1 MNVKRTVSLAAA
13 MLAVSMATL
22 AGGSA
27 FAADRPASS
36 AGRDVEWKLFNSRL
50 GMFIHWGI
58 YSVGEWHCQQ
68 LWRGFMSRQE
78 YDKYMHKFDAKNF
91 NADHFVDVAESAGAE
106 YIIFTSKHHDGF
118 CMWDTA
124 TTDYKVTNTPAK
136 RDIIGELAEAC
147 HRRGMKLAFYY
158 SNPDWHHPNSHN
170 VKSSHQFP
178 LQPGDEP
185 DMEKYIA
192 YVKAQVTELLTK
204 YGKIV
209 SFFWDIPTRID
220 RPDMDELV
228 RKLQPGILIN
238 DRGWG
243 NKATCDFSTPERNYK
258 WDVSCGRFI
267 EANDAVGVQSWGYRR
282 NEDYHTHG
290 YLTRKIDSYLA
301 TGANFVLN
309 VGPKSDGTIPETHR
323 RMMARVGKWYSSV
336 RDSYR
341 NVETIPGLVKLN
353 NAVVTRRD
361 DTLFVHFPK
370 GLDANGVDMGPL
382 DILPK
387 KAVVMN
393 TGAPLDV
400 KVELMPWNA
409 PRSNKETLHV
419 MGIPADELAN
429 EGIVLQLDFE
439 KGELDRFIRNKNGG
453 KK

>member
-27 FAADRPASS
+27 FAADRSAFS
-36 AGRDVEWKLFNSRL
+36 AGNDAEWKLFNRRL

-58 YSVGEWHCQQ
+58 YSVDEWHCQQ
-68 LWRGFMSRQE
+68 QWRRFMTRAD
-78 YDKYMHKFDAKNF
+78 YVKLADRFDARNF
-91 NADHFVDVAESAGAE
+91 SADAFVDLAESLGAE
-106 YIIFTSKHHDGF
+106 YIIFTAKHHDGF

-124 TTDYKVTNTPAK
+124 ATDYKVTNTPAK

-147 HRRGMKLAFYY
+147 RRRGMKLSFYY
-158 SNPDWHHPNSHN
+158 SNPDWHHPNAN
-170 VKSSHQFP
+170 NPKSSHQFP
-178 LQPGDEP
+178 LQPGDRP
-185 DMEKYIA
+185 DIEKYIA
-192 YVKAQVTELLTK
+192 YVKTQVTELLTR
-204 YGKIV
+204 YGKIE
-209 SFFWDIPTRID
+209 SFFWDIPTRLD

-267 EANDAVGVQSWGYRR
+267 EANDSVGVQSWGYRR

-290 YLTRKIDSYLA
+290 YLTRKIDSYLS

-309 VGPKSDGTIPETHR
+309 AGPKADGTIPAETR
-323 RMMARVGKWYSSV
+323 AIMEKVGKWYSRV

-341 NVETIPGLVKLN
+341 DVETVPGLVKLN
-353 NAVVTRRD
+353 NAVVTRRG
-361 DTLFVHFPK
+361 DTMFVHFPK
-370 GLDANGVDMGPL
+370 GLDANGVDLVPFNL
-382 DILPK
+382 LPE

-393 TGAPLDV
+393 TGAPLGT

-409 PRSNKETLHV
+409 PQTNIETLHV
-419 MGIPADELAN
+419 WGIPADELAN
-429 EGIVLQLDFE
+429 ESIVLQLDFA